1 MSTSITTSFIT
12 QYSRDVHEV
21 FQRRGSHLLNAV
33 THTPGVVG
41 STATFHKIGTGTATT
56 KSRHGV
62 VTPMN
67 QTHTAPSCTLAD
79 FYAGDWVD
87 KFDQA
92 KTNYEIRQRYASGGA
107 MALGRKIDDQ
117 ITTVL
122 DTTASSVITIWSS
135 TATYAKLTAGL
146 LEWVEAAFDN
156 DVPNDGNVYG
166 VMTTRLWSQAMTI
179 NAFASADFV
188 GFDGLP
194 FKQGPN
200 TGIGKWKDW
209 LGVKWGLHTGLPGKG
224 TSSGKAWIWHKSA
237 LGYASAK
244 AQGNIAGNEAVSAD
258 VTWHGDRVAWFVNHG
273 MSGQACM
280 IDDTGVIEATWND
293 STAIVTTD

>member
-1 MSTSITTSFIT
+1 MSTSITASFIT

-41 STATFHKIGTGTATT
+41 STASFHKIGTGTATT
-56 KSRHGV
+56 KSRHGTI
-62 VTPMN
+62 TPMN

-92 KTNYEIRQRYASGGA
+92 KTNMEIRQRYASGGA
-107 MALGRKIDDQ
+107 MALGRKIDSQ

-122 DTTASSVITIWSS
+122 DTTTSSVITI
-135 TATYAKLTAGL
+135 TLTNLRTIRATS
-146 LEWVEAAFDN
+146 LEWVEAVFDN

-166 VMTTRLWSQAMTI
+166 VLTTRLWSQFMSI
-179 NAFASADFV
+179 NSFANADFV
-188 GFDGLP
+188 GFDGMP

-224 TSSGKAWIWHKSA
+224 TASGKAWIWHNTA
-237 LGYASAK
+237 IGYASAK
-244 AQGNIAGNEAVSAD
+244 AQGNIAGNESVSAD
-258 VTWHGDRVAWFVNHG
+258 ITWSGPRQSWWVNHG
-273 MSGQACM
+273 MSGEACM
-280 IDDTGVIEATWND
+280 IDDTGVVEATWND

>member
-1 MSTSITTSFIT
+1 MSTSISTSFIT

-33 THTPGVVG
+33 FHESGVVG
-41 STATFHKIGTGTATT
+41 TTQVFHKIGTGTATT

-67 QTHTAPSCTLAD
+67 QTHTAPQCTLVD

-92 KTNYEIRQRYASGGA
+92 KTNYAIRQRYASGGA

-122 DTTASSVITIWSS
+122 DTTTSTIITLDVTSYNDIL
-135 TATYAKLTAGL
+135 ATSLT
-146 LEWVEAAFDN
+146 WVEAVFDN
-156 DVPNDGNVYG
+156 DVPNDGDVYG
-166 VMTTRLWSQAMTI
+166 VLTTRLWSQLMTI

-188 GFDGLP
+188 GFDGMP

-209 LGVKWGLHTGLPGKG
+209 LGVKWALHTGLPGKG
-224 TSSGKAWIWHKSA
+224 TSSGKAWIWHKTA
-237 LGYASAK
+237 LGYASAA

-280 IDDTGVIEATWND
+280 VDDTGVIEANWND
-293 STAIVTTD
+293 STAVATAAT

>member
-1 MSTSITTSFIT
+1 MSTSITASFVT
-12 QYSRDVHEV
+12 QYARDVHEV

-33 THTPGVVG
+33 SHTPGVVG
-41 STATFHKIGTGTATT
+41 STAVFHKIGTGVATT
-56 KSRHGV
+56 KARHGTI
-62 VTPMN
+62 TPMN
-67 QTHTAPSCTLAD
+67 QTHTAPSCTLVD

-107 MALGRKIDDQ
+107 MALGRKIDSQ

-122 DTTASSVITIWSS
+122 DTTTSSVITVTLTNLRTIR
-135 TATYAKLTAGL
+135 ATS
-146 LEWVEAAFDN
+146 LEWVEAVFDN

-166 VMTTRLWSQAMTI
+166 VLTTRLWSQFMSI
-179 NAFASADFV
+179 NSFANADFV
-188 GFDGLP
+188 GFDGMP

-224 TSSGKAWIWHKSA
+224 GASAKAWIWHSTA
-237 LGYASAK
+237 IGYASAK

-258 VTWHGDRVAWFVNHG
+258 VTWSGPRQAWWVNHG
-273 MSGQACM
+273 MSGEACM
-280 IDDTGVIEATWND
+280 IDDTGVIEATWDD
-293 STAIVTTD
+293 SAAIVTTD